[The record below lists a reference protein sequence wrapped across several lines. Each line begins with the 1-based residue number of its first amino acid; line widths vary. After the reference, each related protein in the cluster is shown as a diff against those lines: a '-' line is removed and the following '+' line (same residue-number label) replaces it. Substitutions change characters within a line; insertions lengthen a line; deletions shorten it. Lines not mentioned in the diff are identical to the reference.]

1 MASIFFFR
9 KEVSAACFFYGVPKR
24 WETEVRGPKK
34 LRSFHTPSHLSPK
47 KTLRLRDK
55 TGRRTMRRYADLNLP
70 TPSLSLNSIR
80 YSGLR
85 GDVRVAVTNIE
96 SKASYRRI
104 QQEREHS
111 STCVSYEGSP
121 WDCSGGYTVLLLEFF
136 PTSSY
141 LSPAKII
148 KVEIFSSPRSNFMSF
163 MSRKILIL
171 KRGDHILFIIA

>member
-1 MASIFFFR
+1 
-9 KEVSAACFFYGVPKR
+9 
-24 WETEVRGPKK
+24 
-34 LRSFHTPSHLSPK
+34 
-47 KTLRLRDK
+47 
-55 TGRRTMRRYADLNLP
+55 MRRYADLNLP

-121 WDCSGGYTVLLLEFF
+121 
-136 PTSSY
+136 
-141 LSPAKII
+141 
-148 KVEIFSSPRSNFMSF
+148 
-163 MSRKILIL
+163 
-171 KRGDHILFIIA
+171 